1 MLSDI
6 SVSLFN
12 ELNNNLTQYPQQCAR
27 IFHGRG
33 HFFTELGQLNIEWYP
48 PYIFVQCFSETLC
61 NNAEA
66 ALDKLFSS
74 RPEVG
79 AILVQKRTWPEIST
93 TLLHDRLDTSLPLAL
108 NTSLSEPLLC
118 QVSLGKNRNTGVFL
132 DMRSGWNWV
141 SENAAEK
148 KVLNLFSYTGVFSL
162 FAIQGGATKVVNMDM
177 SAGALKTAQRN
188 HQLNGM
194 NSGQASFYK
203 RDILKSAK
211 QFSSLGPFD
220 LIITDPPPYQKKAF
234 RGWQDYKKLLSWC
247 RNCLNENGTILA
259 SLNNPQAT
267 LEEFENKLR
276 ESFPEARSLNPI
288 ESSFEIKEQDKSKGL
303 KLIAV
308 QF

>member
-6 SVSLFN
+6 SVSLFD
-12 ELNNNLTQYPQQCAR
+12 ELNNNLFHYPQQAAR
-27 IFHGRG
+27 VFHGRG
-33 HFFTELGQLNIEWYP
+33 HFFAELSQLNIEWYP

-61 NNAEA
+61 DNAEA

-74 RPEVG
+74 RPEIG
-79 AILVQKRTWPEIST
+79 AVLVQKRTWPEIST
-93 TLLHDRLDTSLPLAL
+93 SVLHDRLDTSLPVAS
-108 NTSLSEPLLC
+108 NTQLSEHLLC
-118 QVSLGKNRNTGVFL
+118 QASLGKNRNTGVFL

-141 SENAAEK
+141 RENAHEK
-148 KVLNLFSYTGVFSL
+148 NVLNLFSYTGVFSL
-162 FAIQGGATKVVNMDM
+162 FALQGGATKVVNMDM

-194 NSGQASFYK
+194 NSGQASYYK

-234 RGWQDYKKLLSWC
+234 RGWQDYKKLLTWC
-247 RNCLNENGTILA
+247 RNSLNENGTILA

-267 LEEFENKLR
+267 LEEFEYKLR
-276 ESFPEARSLNPI
+276 ESFPDAKSFTCI
-288 ESSFEIKEQDKSKGL
+288 ESSFEIKEQDKCKGL

-308 QF
+308 EF